1 MLREYA
7 MDNFSPEL
15 FSSLVERIDLG
26 VIVLDADLRIL
37 RWNDFIGQRSGK
49 NQSLA
54 SGRPFLEAFPDVDP
68 QSFAKIVELARD
80 RGIHVYNHWLEQA
93 PLLQLRAEAAGEEGL
108 HLQSS
113 LFFPFAGPGG
123 ELYFGLVLFDTG
135 AVAKTNAHLESAL
148 KALRCKQ
155 VEQDNLLRKLETAN
169 NQLLQSEKLAAIGQ
183 LAAGVAHEINNPIGF
198 VFSNLK
204 TLSGY
209 VQDLLKIIDAV
220 DAVADL
226 EELRQLKHGL
236 EYDYIRS
243 DVGALIDESEDGID
257 RVKRIIS
264 ALKDFSHIEEEEF
277 RPVDLHRGLD
287 TTLNVVNNE
296 LKYKAEVIKE
306 YADLP
311 EVECIASQINQV
323 AMNLLVNAAH
333 SIEKFG
339 RITLRTGLAQDEVWL
354 EVEDTGKGIEPKVLN
369 RIFEPFFTTKPVG
382 KGTGLGLALSYT
394 IVQKHNGRIEVKSE
408 VGKGTRFRVYLPIKQ
423 PVEPPEPEVSA

>member
-1 MLREYA
+1 MGIIP
-7 MDNFSPEL
+7 PEL
-15 FSSLVERIDLG
+15 FSSLVERVDLG
-26 VIVLDADLRIL
+26 VIVLDSDLCIL
-37 RWNDFIGQRSGK
+37 RWNDFISQRSGK
-49 NQSLA
+49 NQSI
-54 SGRPFLEAFPDVDP
+54 SVGRPFLEVFQDADP
-68 QSFAKIVELARD
+68 QSFAKIVELARS
-80 RGIHVYNHWLEQA
+80 RGIHVYSHWLGQP
-93 PLLQLRAEAAGEEGL
+93 PLVQLRAEVSSEVVDQAS
-108 HLQSS
+108 HYPQSS
-113 LFFPFAGPGG
+113 LLFPFEGANGG
-123 ELYFGLVLFDTG
+123 LYFGLVVFDTG
-135 AVAKTNAHLESAL
+135 VIAKSSQHLDSTLEDLRL
-148 KALRCKQ
+148 KHAER
-155 VEQDNLLRKLETAN
+155 ENLLCRLETAN

-209 VQDLLKIIDAV
+209 VHNLLKIIDAM
-220 DAVADL
+220 DSVADL
-226 EELRQLKHGL
+226 EELRALKRTL
-236 EYDYIRS
+236 EYDYIRG

-277 RPVDLHRGLD
+277 RPADLHRGLD

-296 LKYKAEVIKE
+296 LKYKAEVVKE

-333 SIEKFG
+333 AIEKFG
-339 RITLRTGLAQDEVWL
+339 RITLRTGLEQDEVWL

-408 VGKGTRFRVYLPIKQ
+408 VGTGTRFRVYLPIKQ
-423 PVEPPEPEVSA
+423 PAEPPEPEVSS

>member
-1 MLREYA
+1 

-26 VIVLDADLRIL
+26 VIVLDSDLCIL
-37 RWNDFIGQRSGK
+37 RWNGFISQRSGK

-54 SGRPFLEAFPDVDP
+54 SGRPFLEVFPDTDP
-68 QSFAKIVELARD
+68 QSFAKVVALARD

-93 PLLQLRAEAAGEEGL
+93 PLVQLRAEAAGEVIDDAGL

-113 LFFPFAGPGG
+113 LFFPFKGPGG
-123 ELYFGLVLFDTG
+123 ELYFGLVVFDTG
-135 AVAKTNAHLESAL
+135 AIAKSSAHLESAL
-148 KALRCKQ
+148 KALRLKQ
-155 VEQDNLLRKLETAN
+155 VEQNNLLRKLEAAN

-220 DAVADL
+220 DSVADL
-226 EELRQLKHGL
+226 DELRQLKRGL

-277 RPVDLHRGLD
+277 RPTDLHRGLD

-296 LKYKAEVIKE
+296 LKYKAEVVKE

-333 SIEKFG
+333 AIEKFG
-339 RITLRTGLAQDEVWL
+339 RITLRTGLEYDEVWL

-394 IVQKHNGRIEVKSE
+394 IVQKHNGRIEVESE
-408 VGKGTRFRVYLPIKQ
+408 VGTGTRFRVYLPIKQ
-423 PVEPPEPEVSA
+423 PVEPPPPEVSA

>member
-1 MLREYA
+1 MG
-7 MDNFSPEL
+7 NFSPDL

-26 VIVLDADLRIL
+26 VIVLDSDLCIV
-37 RWNDFIGQRSGK
+37 RWNEFISKRSGK
-49 NQSLA
+49 NPSQSV
-54 SGRPFLEAFPDVDP
+54 GRPFLDVFADADP
-68 QSFAKIVELARD
+68 QSFAKIVELARG
-80 RGIHVYNHWLEQA
+80 RGIHVYNHWLDQA
-93 PLLQLRAEAAGEEGL
+93 PLVQLSPEAVSEAVEQASEYP
-108 HLQSS
+108 QSS
-113 LFFPFAGPGG
+113 LFFPFEGAGG
-123 ELYFGLVLFDTG
+123 ELYFGLVVFDTG
-135 AVAKTNAHLESAL
+135 AIAKSSAHLDYAL
-148 KALRCKQ
+148 NALRRKQ
-155 VEQDNLLRKLETAN
+155 VERDTLLRKLEVAN
-169 NQLLQSEKLAAIGQ
+169 SQLLQSEKLAAIGQ

-209 VQDLLKIIDAV
+209 VKDLLKIIDAV
-220 DAVADL
+220 DSVLEL
-226 EELRQLKHGL
+226 EELRQLKRGL

-264 ALKDFSHIEEEEF
+264 ALKDFSHIEEDEF
-277 RPVDLHRGLD
+277 RSADLHRGLD

-296 LKYKAEVIKE
+296 LKYKADVVKE

-333 SIEKFG
+333 SIERFG
-339 RITLRTGLAQDEVWL
+339 RITLRTGLEQDEVWL

-408 VGKGTRFRVYLPIKQ
+408 VGIGTCFRVYLPIKQ
-423 PVEPPEPEVSA
+423 PVEPPKPEVSP